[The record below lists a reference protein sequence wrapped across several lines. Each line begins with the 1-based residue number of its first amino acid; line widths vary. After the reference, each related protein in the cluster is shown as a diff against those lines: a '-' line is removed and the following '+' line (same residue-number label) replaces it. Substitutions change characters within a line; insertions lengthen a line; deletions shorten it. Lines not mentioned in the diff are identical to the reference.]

1 MFHILKFDL
10 EKYSPEDIS
19 SACKQIAEMIPK
31 EDRVLAMPYGLDWI
45 QDYPIEA
52 LKSLYNYIGEYI
64 NNYEKEIKESL

>member
-45 QDYPIEA
+45 
-52 LKSLYNYIGEYI
+52 
-64 NNYEKEIKESL
+64 